1 MYTQTLYPETKQ
13 VLDKLRSENLLS
25 EYHFY
30 LAGGTALALQLGH
43 RQSSDLDWFTPNF
56 PKMQLLLQHLHKY
69 KIAITQTAPGTLDCL
84 IDGVKVSFMEYTY
97 PMIKHLIEFDGIKM
111 AHTLDI
117 ACMKITAI
125 SSRGS
130 KKDFIDLYKVLE
142 TITLDELFVLF
153 EKKYNGVQYNK
164 MHILKSL
171 TYFDDAESDPD
182 PDYLEPIEW
191 ETVKNTLVQKTQE
204 FTKKLLN

>member
-13 VLDKLRSENLLS
+13 VLDELRTESFLKEND
-25 EYHFY
+25 FY

-43 RQSSDLDWFTPNF
+43 RKSSDLDWFTPNF

-84 IDGVKVSFMEYTY
+84 IHGVKVSFMEYTY
-97 PMIKHLIEFDGIKM
+97 PMIKHLIDFEGIKL

-142 TITLDELFVLF
+142 TISLQELFTLF
-153 EKKYNGVQYNK
+153 EKKYKGVQYNK

-171 TYFDDAESDPD
+171 TYFEDAESDPD
-182 PDYLEPIEW
+182 PDYIDSIEW
-191 ETVKNTLVQKTQE
+191 ENVKKVLTQKAQE
-204 FTKKLLN
+204 FTKNLLN